1 MPVRRNVVASE
12 RPDKERTTLG
22 DMMGA
27 GMMGGMGLWMLLWA
41 LVGIAVVALAVLGIV
56 WLVRRTD
63 SSRPVPR
70 TQSES
75 AEDVLRRRYAAGEID
90 EDEYVRRR
98 AGLS

>member
-1 MPVRRNVVASE
+1 
-12 RPDKERTTLG
+12 
-22 DMMGA
+22 MGA

-63 SSRPVPR
+63 SSRPVPP